1 MGHGGRPRTTMNTDA
16 RVNVFFCKYSV
27 KARMHLVRLH
37 WPAGCNDSI
46 LLGISEVS
54 SFPEMESIS
63 SPFVVRVAMHVPKTM
78 TGWSTRSRID

>member
-1 MGHGGRPRTTMNTDA
+1 MHTDA
-16 RVNVFFCKYSV
+16 RVNAFLCKYLV
-27 KARMHLVRLH
+27 KARKHLVRLH
-37 WPAGCNDSI
+37 WPADCNDSI

-63 SPFVVRVAMHVPKTM
+63 RPFVVHVAMHVPKTM